1 MVKTKSKM
9 IMLFVC
15 LLLAL
20 GAGAQGSHWTTDPY
34 TYQYDMTAYIALS
47 INGVPVADL
56 RGCEI
61 AAFCGDECR
70 GVSEIMSVEKD
81 GKTAQYAY
89 LRIRS
94 NSAQGETI
102 TFKAYLSSMNQEFE
116 AKDATINFQS
126 QQVLGLPS
134 NPTVL
139 DLNID
144 FLKGDANGDWRVTI
158 ADAVAV
164 NDYILSDGA
173 TPLVVP
179 AADMNGDGRISIADA
194 VAIVDHI
201 LTH

>member
-1 MVKTKSKM
+1 MVKT
-9 IMLFVC
+9 INRIAIIVLC
-15 LLLAL
+15 LLLPL
-20 GAGAQGSHWTTDPY
+20 GAGAQDTHWTCDAY
-34 TYQYDMTAYIALS
+34 AYQYDMTAYLALS
-47 INGVPVADL
+47 INGEPLADL
-56 RGCEI
+56 RGSEI

-70 GVSEIMSVEKD
+70 GVSEIMTVEKD

-94 NSAQGETI
+94 NQPEGENI
-102 TFKAYLSSMNQEFE
+102 TFKVFLSAMNEEFE
-116 AKDATINFQS
+116 VKDVSISFQS
-126 QQVLGLPS
+126 QQVLSLPS

-139 DLNID
+139 DID
-144 FLKGDANGDWRVTI
+144 IEFMRGDTNGDWRISI

-164 NDYILSDGA
+164 VDYILSDST

-194 VAIVDHI
+194 VAIVDYI